1 MFIYRYR
8 PFQAGENIWCRPESQ
23 VDQNKMLSDLNILGL
38 EIVEKSLK
46 QIPLWSKQVKLYA
59 QQQKLNGG
67 YTRGPQLKPTY
78 RTVFGK
84 NSVQLQNSGQH
95 GYEKAKSQSPA
106 EIIVGQCRKF
116 QKIIANGEHL
126 SPAQIRSWN
135 QAIDNAKCAKMQN
148 NQGQDQLCS
157 LTSILD
163 NIYKGPNWETRDLPL
178 LQQSEYMRLLN
189 QLSGMY
195 IRAVDLD
202 QKDIKAANQ
211 KVIDQTS
218 IIESIQ

>member
-1 MFIYRYR
+1 MFTYRYR

-23 VDQNKMLSDLNILGL
+23 VDQNQMLSNLIKSGL
-38 EIVEKSLK
+38 EIVEKTQK
-46 QIPLWSKQVKLYA
+46 QTPLWSKQVRLYA
-59 QQQKLNGG
+59 QQQKLDGG
-67 YTRGPQLKPTY
+67 YTRGPQLKSTY
-78 RTVFGK
+78 RTVFAK

-95 GYEKAKSQSPA
+95 GYHKARSQSPV

-116 QKIIANGEHL
+116 QKVITDGEHL
-126 SPAQIRSWN
+126 SPAQIRLWN
-135 QAIDNAKCAKMQN
+135 QAIDHAKCAKMQN

-178 LQQSEYMRLLN
+178 LEQSEYMRLLN
-189 QLSGMY
+189 QLGGMY
-195 IRAVDLD
+195 IRTVDLD
-202 QKDIKAANQ
+202 RKDIRVANQ
-211 KVIDQTS
+211 KVMDQTS